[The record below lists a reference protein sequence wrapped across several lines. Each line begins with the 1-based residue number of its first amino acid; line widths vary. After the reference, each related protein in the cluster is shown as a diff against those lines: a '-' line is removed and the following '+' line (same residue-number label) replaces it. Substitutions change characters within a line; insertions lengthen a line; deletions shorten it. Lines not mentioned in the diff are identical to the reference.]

1 MQWTIPGTALP
12 AVTEESGYIEERFRA
27 MFLGGGIMLGQVA
40 AVTGLEPY
48 TIQNWVKRGFLTKPT
63 AKKYT
68 LRQLCRIINI
78 NMLKAS
84 LPMEEICGL
93 LSYVNGHLDDDRDD
107 LIDDSQLYFLFIRLA
122 AQHRQM
128 HTPAGRDACVAQVLA
143 DYEEPIPG
151 ARERVE
157 KVLKVMLTAWAA
169 SLLHQ
174 QAISMTNALKTAN
187 IKEKNHE

>member
-12 AVTEESGYIEERFRA
+12 AATEETASIQERFQA
-27 MFLGGGIMLGQVA
+27 MFLGGGMMLSQVS

-78 NMLKAS
+78 NMLKDA

-122 AQHRQM
+122 ARHRQM
-128 HTPAGRDACVAQVLA
+128 QNPDGRDACLAQVLA
-143 DYEEPIPG
+143 EYREPVPG

-169 SLLHQ
+169 ALLRQ
-174 QAISMTNALKTAN
+174 QAVAMTDELKN
-187 IKEKNHE
+187 KMNK